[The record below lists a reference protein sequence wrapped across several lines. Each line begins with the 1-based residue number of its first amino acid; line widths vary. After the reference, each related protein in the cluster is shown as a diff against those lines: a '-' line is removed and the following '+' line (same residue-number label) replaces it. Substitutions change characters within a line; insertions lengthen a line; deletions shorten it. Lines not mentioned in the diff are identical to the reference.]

1 MVKGV
6 VVVFAC
12 SLLIWCK
19 IFEYMEFNE
28 ASYQMIEL
36 NVWKFEKDGVQF
48 LNRLY
53 IFNNDILNV

>member
-1 MVKGV
+1 
-6 VVVFAC
+6 
-12 SLLIWCK
+12 
-19 IFEYMEFNE
+19 
-28 ASYQMIEL
+28 MIEL